1 MVQTSRS
8 KSIELEQFST
18 RTLYL
23 LKRIAVGIVL
33 NSGQIPL
40 CSRVNV
46 FRLFFN
52 LSSSL
57 SFQTCESLQIENDMT
72 SRERCQALLWEYQA
86 SAAMDSD
93 DVSQF
98 TQNVV
103 RLLKKL

>member
-1 MVQTSRS
+1 M
-8 KSIELEQFST
+8 
-18 RTLYL
+18 
-23 LKRIAVGIVL
+23 GIVL

-40 CSRVNV
+40 RSRVSV

-93 DVSQF
+93 DVSHF